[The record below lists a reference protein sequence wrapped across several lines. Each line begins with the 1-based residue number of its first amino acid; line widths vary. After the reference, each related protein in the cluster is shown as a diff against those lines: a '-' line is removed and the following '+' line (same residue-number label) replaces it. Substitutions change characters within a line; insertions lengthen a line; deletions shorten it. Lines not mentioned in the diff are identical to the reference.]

1 MITIQCHQCRKKFQ
15 VKDEIGGQTV
25 KCTFCSADNVVPEAE
40 AYHKYVKAIELIDN
54 RSDQKQIRAI
64 KLIEE
69 FDEEIGAELIYQR
82 INDFSHK
89 VLISA
94 IRTLL
99 KKGEKGRE
107 YVKNF
112 ILKSNDFEILRK
124 VVPGVESEMAVFLS
138 EEIKKRTFEEKH
150 IVQIL
155 PFLPEVQD
163 ESIFDTLD
171 EIDEQFPNLI
181 MIVKQIR
188 VKLLKLFEEMP
199 EQRKSG
205 CSFVFFILV
214 AAAIIIPFIL

>member
-25 KCTFCSADNVVPEAE
+25 NCEFCGADNVVPDAE
-40 AYHKYVKAIELIDN
+40 AYHKYVKAIELIDK
-54 RSDQKQIRAI
+54 RSDQKQVRAL

-69 FDEEIGAELIYQR
+69 LEEEIGAELIQQR

-89 VLISA
+89 VLIHA

-107 YVKNF
+107 YVKGF

-124 VVPGVESEMAVFLS
+124 AVPGIESEMAMFLS
-138 EEIKKRTFEEKH
+138 EELKKRTFEEKH

-163 ESIFDTLD
+163 EAIFDTLD
-171 EIDEQFPNLI
+171 DIDEQFPNLI

-188 VKLLKLFEEMP
+188 VKLLRLFEDMP
-199 EQRKSG
+199 EQKKSG
-205 CSFVFFILV
+205 CSFVFFILATTAV
-214 AAAIIIPFIL
+214 VLPFIL